1 MVAQLGWKPIS
12 PVERG
17 SAASRPLGQVGR
29 RDASNTHQLFG
40 PRYSEIMSDNI
51 SVVTEDGVSKGF
63 DRVKSNQGLL
73 WAARVAHFSLVGEQ
87 ILDHLADVTSV
98 EHPEAPPCDL
108 DGLEG
113 VAPLLRFSAAGKA
126 LPRYLFDCIC
136 LPYSSN

>member
-1 MVAQLGWKPIS
+1 VELWQQRQLGN
-12 PVERG
+12 G
-17 SAASRPLGQVGR
+17 
-29 RDASNTHQLFG
+29 
-40 PRYSEIMSDNI
+40 
-51 SVVTEDGVSKGF
+51 
-63 DRVKSNQGLL
+63 
-73 WAARVAHFSLVGEQ
+73 VGEM
-87 ILDHLADVTSV
+87 LGTSV